1 MMNLRMFMWKK
12 AMLRGKFGWSQFLAP
27 AYFRGF
33 SSAEQNDIMDIA
45 STNLKS
51 ILNKWYEYFA
61 Q

>member
-1 MMNLRMFMWKK
+1 MFMWKK